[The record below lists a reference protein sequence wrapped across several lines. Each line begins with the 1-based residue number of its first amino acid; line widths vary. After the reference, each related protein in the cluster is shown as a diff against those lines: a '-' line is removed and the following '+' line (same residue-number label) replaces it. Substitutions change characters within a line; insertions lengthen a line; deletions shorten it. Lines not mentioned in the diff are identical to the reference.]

1 MAYSLNNFTLNGN
14 NWLLRKSILCTI
26 FYTLLI
32 CSLIGNSICFSILS
46 NLQTN
51 DATTE
56 IYKNK
61 TITINYT
68 HASDITLTIED
79 KKIDIVKTNSTFYT
93 PLLPYQA
100 YYSPTNIAKDIIDLY
115 LNNTET
121 NHQRIK

>member
-1 MAYSLNNFTLNGN
+1 
-14 NWLLRKSILCTI
+14 
-26 FYTLLI
+26 
-32 CSLIGNSICFSILS
+32 
-46 NLQTN
+46 LQTN

-79 KKIDIVKTNSTFYT
+79 RKIDIVKTNSTFYT

-100 YYSPTNIAKDIIDLY
+100 YSTPTNIAKDIIDLY